1 MNIKR
6 TKIICTIGPATESH
20 AMLMKLYKAGMN
32 IARLNMS
39 HSDHKSAKRIIDRIN
54 KINKKVSNPIGI
66 LLDTQGPEIRTGDT
80 SSVVH
85 LEPGEK
91 VSFTIRDEIDVETT
105 SIRVHYDE
113 LINSVKVGSLITL
126 DNGLLNF
133 KVLTKTENELEC
145 IVLDGGK
152 LGSKRHV
159 NLPGIRINLP
169 SVTEKDKKDILFGL
183 KENVDFIALSF
194 VRNASDIDDLKAV
207 LKNKTS
213 QVKIISKI
221 EDREGLSNIE
231 EICNVSDAV
240 MVARGDLGIETDL
253 SNLPNIQRKIMSNC
267 ARHGVRSIVATHL
280 LESMIENPTPTRA
293 EVTDV
298 ANAIYE
304 GADAVMLSGETTIGK
319 YPVECVSF
327 ISRIASQTEKYKTLG
342 YESKLI
348 SDTDWQHLGIAA
360 KNIAESISADGIIA
374 ITRSG
379 QTAEIVSNAKPFM
392 IPIFA
397 FSNNRK
403 TLNQLALAG
412 SVNAYYSPMYV
423 DHEKNVNS
431 AMKSI
436 KKVLKPQ
443 KDLKFVVIS
452 GILSETS
459 ADAIEIRYLKL
470 D

>member
-6 TKIICTIGPATESH
+6 TKIICTIGPATESYM
-20 AMLMKLYKAGMN
+20 MLMKLYKAGMN

-39 HSDHKSAKRIIDRIN
+39 HSDHKSAKKIIDRIN
-54 KINKKVSNPIGI
+54 KINKKVSSPIGI

-85 LEPGEK
+85 LAPGEK

-194 VRNASDIDDLKAV
+194 VRDASDIDDLKAV
-207 LKNKTS
+207 LKNKSS

>member
-6 TKIICTIGPATESH
+6 TKIICTIGPATESYM
-20 AMLMKLYKAGMN
+20 MLMKLYKAGMN

-39 HSDHKSAKRIIDRIN
+39 HSDHKSAKKIIDRIN
-54 KINKKVSNPIGI
+54 KINKKVSSPIGI

-85 LEPGEK
+85 LAPGEK
-91 VSFTIRDEIDVETT
+91 VSFTVRDEIDVETT

-194 VRNASDIDDLKAV
+194 VRDASDIDDLKAV
-207 LKNKTS
+207 LKNKSS

-342 YESKLI
+342 YDSTLI

>member
-1 MNIKR
+1 M
-6 TKIICTIGPATESH
+6 
-20 AMLMKLYKAGMN
+20 
-32 IARLNMS
+32 
-39 HSDHKSAKRIIDRIN
+39 
-54 KINKKVSNPIGI
+54 
-66 LLDTQGPEIRTGDT
+66 
-80 SSVVH
+80 
-85 LEPGEK
+85 
-91 VSFTIRDEIDVETT
+91 
-105 SIRVHYDE
+105 
-113 LINSVKVGSLITL
+113 
-126 DNGLLNF
+126 LNF
-133 KVLTKTENELEC
+133 KVLAKTKNELEC

-169 SVTEKDKKDILFGL
+169 SVTEKDKKDIAFGL

-194 VRNASDIDDLKAV
+194 VRDASDIDDLKAV
-207 LKNKTS
+207 LKNKSS
-213 QVKIISKI
+213 QVKVISKI

-231 EICNVSDAV
+231 EICKVSDAV

-267 ARHGVRSIVATHL
+267 AKHGVRSIVATHL
-280 LESMIENPTPTRA
+280 LESMIGNPTPTRA

-319 YPVECVSF
+319 YPIECVSF

-431 AMKSI
+431 AMKAI
-436 KKVLKPQ
+436 KKVLKPK

>member
-1 MNIKR
+1 MTLKR
-6 TKIICTIGPATESH
+6 TKIICTIGPATESYSS
-20 AMLMKLYKAGMN
+20 LMRLYKAGMN

-39 HSDHKSAKRIIDRIN
+39 HSDHKSAKKIIERIN

-85 LEPGEK
+85 LELGEK

-133 KVLTKTENELEC
+133 KVLAKTKNELEC

-169 SVTEKDKKDILFGL
+169 SVTEKDKKDIAFGL

-194 VRNASDIDDLKAV
+194 VRDASDIDDLKVV
-207 LKNKTS
+207 LKNKSS
-213 QVKIISKI
+213 QVKVISKI

-231 EICNVSDAV
+231 EICKVSDAV

-267 ARHGVRSIVATHL
+267 AKHGVRSIVATHL

-319 YPVECVSF
+319 YPEECVSF

-403 TLNQLALAG
+403 TLNQLSLAG
-412 SVNAYYSPMYV
+412 SVNAYYSPMFV
-423 DHEKNVNS
+423 NHEKNVNS
-431 AMKSI
+431 AMKAI
-436 KKVLKPQ
+436 KNVLKPQ